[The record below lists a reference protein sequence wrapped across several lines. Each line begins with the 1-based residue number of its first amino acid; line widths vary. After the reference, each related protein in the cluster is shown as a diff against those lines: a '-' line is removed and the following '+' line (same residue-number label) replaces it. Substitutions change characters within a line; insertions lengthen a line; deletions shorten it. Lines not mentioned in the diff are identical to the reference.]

1 MHSFL
6 GRGVFYL
13 LVGILMLNYYLVLY
27 IAGSVVG
34 FVGLV
39 YIGLHFMPVIEPPS
53 TMQAPAVEADPES
66 QRLSGA

>member
-1 MHSFL
+1 LPLISSS
-6 GRGVFYL
+6 
-13 LVGILMLNYYLVLY
+13 ISYYTVLY

-53 TMQAPAVEADPES
+53 YVLK
-66 QRLSGA
+66 RVIG